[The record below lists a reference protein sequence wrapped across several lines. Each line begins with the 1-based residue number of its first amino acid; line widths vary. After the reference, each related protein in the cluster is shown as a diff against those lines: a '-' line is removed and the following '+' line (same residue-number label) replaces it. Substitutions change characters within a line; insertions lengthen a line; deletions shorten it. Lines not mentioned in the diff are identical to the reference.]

1 MPVNNRRRA
10 GERGQ
15 GGWHCDDGSVKS
27 VRSVI
32 EDHFDRWIG
41 NGAGAVDRDILGTDQ
56 PDLVAELFE
65 AFCVRELGELAV
77 GGLFYRASVGCVLGV
92 ELESG
97 DTVVIKAYQRR
108 WRKPFLGAVQEAQQL
123 LAMDG
128 IPCPSP
134 VLPPAEVR
142 PPRPNLAVVETWVAD
157 PGMRPG
163 GSAAARRLSAAGLAR
178 QIALCL
184 TLPDIERFSRH
195 PLDSEGDGLYGT
207 PHSPLFDFERTRAG
221 AEWIDDLAR
230 RAKTVR
236 DRDTG
241 PFVVAHTDW
250 SARNVRFDED
260 GLLAVYDWDCLAL
273 VKEATALGQAA
284 MTWSV
289 TADPGGTEFPD
300 LDSVLGY
307 MADYQ
312 HARNRSFNAEQLL
325 AARAAAVYVL
335 AYTARYEHSLA
346 LDGVARAD
354 QDAARRRLAELG
366 TTLLT
371 IR

>member
-1 MPVNNRRRA
+1 M
-10 GERGQ
+10 
-15 GGWHCDDGSVKS
+15 KS

-77 GGLFYRASVGCVLGV
+77 GGLFYGASVGCVLGV

-260 GLLAVYDWDCLAL
+260 GLLAVYDWDSLAL

-335 AYTARYEHSLA
+335 AYTARCEHSLA

>member
-1 MPVNNRRRA
+1 
-10 GERGQ
+10 
-15 GGWHCDDGSVKS
+15 
-27 VRSVI
+27 
-32 EDHFDRWIG
+32 
-41 NGAGAVDRDILGTDQ
+41 
-56 PDLVAELFE
+56 
-65 AFCVRELGELAV
+65 
-77 GGLFYRASVGCVLGV
+77 
-92 ELESG
+92 
-97 DTVVIKAYQRR
+97 
-108 WRKPFLGAVQEAQQL
+108 
-123 LAMDG
+123 
-128 IPCPSP
+128 
-134 VLPPAEVR
+134 
-142 PPRPNLAVVETWVAD
+142 
-157 PGMRPG
+157 MRPG
-163 GSAAARRLSAAGLAR
+163 GSAAARRVSAAGLAR

-184 TLPDIERFSRH
+184 TLPDVDRFSRH
-195 PLDSEGDGLYGT
+195 PLHSEGDGLYGT
-207 PHSPLFDFERTRAG
+207 PHSPLFDFERTGAG

-241 PFVVAHTDW
+241 PLVVAHTDW

-260 GLLAVYDWDCLAL
+260 RLLAVYDWDSLAL

-307 MADYQ
+307 MADYEQ
-312 HARNRSFNAEQLL
+312 TRNRGFNAEQLR

-335 AYTARYEHSLA
+335 AYTARCEHSLA
-346 LDGVARAD
+346 LQGVARAD